1 MAYIKL
7 CNINKTFTTKKKES
21 KVLKKLNL
29 EIEKGELVVIYGESN
44 TGKTS
49 LLDILSLLDLDF
61 NGDYFL
67 NDKNINDYEKKDL
80 NKFINNNI
88 TYLNSETYLVNNL
101 TIKENIELSTELYK
115 NSYNSLEVIKKLA
128 LTRKK
133 DYYPNELSSGDK
145 LKATLAV
152 KLSKKTEIILCDEI
166 TALLDSKCKKQVLKF
181 LQELS
186 KKNTTVIIAT
196 HNKNICSI
204 ANKVITLKTG
214 TIEKVKIN
222 KKVKNVGDVKW

>member
-7 CNINKTFTTKKKES
+7 CNINKTFATKKKES

-67 NDKNINDYEKKDL
+67 NGKNINDYRKQDL

-88 TYLNSETYLVNNL
+88 TYF
-101 TIKENIELSTELYK
+101 
-115 NSYNSLEVIKKLA
+115 
-128 LTRKK
+128 
-133 DYYPNELSSGDK
+133 
-145 LKATLAV
+145 
-152 KLSKKTEIILCDEI
+152 
-166 TALLDSKCKKQVLKF
+166 F
-181 LQELS
+181 LFF
-186 KKNTTVIIAT
+186 
-196 HNKNICSI
+196 
-204 ANKVITLKTG
+204 
-214 TIEKVKIN
+214 IN
-222 KKVKNVGDVKW
+222 PVFFSF